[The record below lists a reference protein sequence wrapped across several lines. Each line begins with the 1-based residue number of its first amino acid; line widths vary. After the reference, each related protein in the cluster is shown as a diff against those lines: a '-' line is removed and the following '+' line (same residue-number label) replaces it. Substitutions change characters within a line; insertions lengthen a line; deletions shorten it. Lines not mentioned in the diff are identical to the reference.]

1 MQTTVR
7 VRFPNESVGID
18 IPLDKVKEDFTV
30 QKIYDDSVFGWFG
43 DIYVNIPIKD
53 YNKIIGIIE

>member
-1 MQTTVR
+1 R

-43 DIYVNIPIKD
+43 DVYVNIPIKD

>member
-18 IPLDKVKEDFTV
+18 IPIDKVKEDFTPE
-30 QKIYDDSVFGWFG
+30 GECPFG
-43 DIYVNIPIKD
+43 DGKAAE
-53 YNKIIGIIE
+53 KILQLL